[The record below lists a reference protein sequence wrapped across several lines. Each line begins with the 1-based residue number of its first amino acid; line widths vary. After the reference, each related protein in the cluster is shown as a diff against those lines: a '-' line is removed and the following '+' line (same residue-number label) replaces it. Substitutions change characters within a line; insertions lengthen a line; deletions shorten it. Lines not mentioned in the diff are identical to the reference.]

1 MVSDDGSAGPETVES
16 VGFWIVKRDK
26 TSGDV
31 VGLEWLDPARVQIAA
46 EVGKP
51 LYFVI
56 DGKDAYIC
64 DGAKPTLADPLAGTV
79 KAAEAELRDLS
90 STRLRGAGGPQQTS
104 T

>member
-1 MVSDDGSAGPETVES
+1 MVSDGSAGPETVES

-31 VGLEWLDPARVQIAA
+31 VGLEWLDPARVKIAA

-56 DGKDAYIC
+56 DDTDAYIC
-64 DGAKPTLADPLAGTV
+64 DGAKPTLADPLAGDDS
-79 KAAEAELRDLS
+79 AEQRFSLPRD
-90 STRLRGAGGPQQTS
+90 
-104 T
+104 